1 MHALHPNDREIY
13 EAYQC
18 FSRHLLILNQLH
30 LFLWLLE
37 EVLQMLVRHAEKDFL
52 SSLLCFII
60 IISIIIITTIV
71 IINLL
76 CTYCS
81 RPWCLGSSP
90 CRTDSGRTPVSSFS
104 LSSSSWARLCL
115 RTHFSARRQK
125 LLMVWSSVC
134 INENCQFL
142 TIIMSGTQLSIFKW

>member
-52 SSLLCFII
+52 SSLFCFII
-60 IISIIIITTIV
+60 IIGIIILTIIA

-76 CTYCS
+76 
-81 RPWCLGSSP
+81 PIVVGHDVWV
-90 CRTDSGRTPVSSFS
+90 PV
-104 LSSSSWARLCL
+104 LVEPTLAE
-115 RTHFSARRQK
+115 
-125 LLMVWSSVC
+125 LL
-134 INENCQFL
+134 FL
-142 TIIMSGTQLSIFKW
+142 FFLFPHHIEPDCA

>member
-13 EAYQC
+13 ETYQC

-76 CTYCS
+76 
-81 RPWCLGSSP
+81 PIVVGHDVWV
-90 CRTDSGRTPVSSFS
+90 PV
-104 LSSSSWARLCL
+104 LVEPTLAE
-115 RTHFSARRQK
+115 
-125 LLMVWSSVC
+125 LL
-134 INENCQFL
+134 FL
-142 TIIMSGTQLSIFKW
+142 LFLFPHHLEPDRA

>member
-60 IISIIIITTIV
+60 IIRIIIITTIV

-76 CTYCS
+76 PIVVGHDVWVPVLVEPTLAELLLGFGFHANH
-81 RPWCLGSSP
+81 LGSL
-90 CRTDSGRTPVSSFS
+90 V
-104 LSSSSWARLCL
+104 LCL
-115 RTHFSARRQK
+115 WEVTVSRS
-125 LLMVWSSVC
+125 L
-134 INENCQFL
+134 E
-142 TIIMSGTQLSIFKW
+142 LSIDCSDSSEYPSESY